1 MAPRFSI
8 VIASRNAE
16 ATVARTLDSL
26 AAQAYPNLQVV
37 CIDGASTD
45 DTVGV
50 IRRFGDLVS
59 VLVSESDRNVADA
72 LNKGFRYGDGE
83 YFGYVN
89 ADDALAANAL
99 EYVAELFLQHPD
111 VDVITGGCHRVY
123 ADGSEYVTH
132 VRTDFMEVLALMN
145 PIEQPSTFWRR
156 RAWEKAGELDIS
168 YFLAFDWEYWNRLR
182 RSGARFLSTDK
193 VLSHYYFSDDNLT
206 SRGGRKLVHEMFK
219 ITRAYGPLKGMVA
232 YLYLALYNVFD
243 LRGYY
248 DQPFATLPRWR
259 QLIFGAALKF
269 LYLVL
274 GKQVVNSYNWNFASK
289 QERGLV
295 WYK

>member
-8 VIASRNAE
+8 VIASRNAA
-16 ATVARTLDSL
+16 ATIARTLDSL

-50 IRRFGDLVS
+50 IRRFGGLVS

-83 YFGYVN
+83 YLGYVN
-89 ADDALAANAL
+89 ADDALAENAL
-99 EYVAELFLQHPD
+99 ECVVELFRQNPD
-111 VDVITGGCHRVY
+111 VDVITGGCRRVY

-132 VRTDFMEVLALMN
+132 VRTDFMQVLALMN

-156 RAWEKAGELDIS
+156 RAWDKAGEFDVS
-168 YFLAFDWEYWNRLR
+168 YFLAFDWEYWNRLQK
-182 RSGARFLSTDK
+182 SGARFFSTDK
-193 VLSHYYFSDDNLT
+193 VLSHYYFSDTNLT
-206 SRGGRKLVHEMFK
+206 SRGGRKLVDEMFK
-219 ITRAYGPLKGMVA
+219 ITRTYGPYKGVVA
-232 YLYLALYNVFD
+232 YLYLALYNIFD

-248 DQPFATLPRWR
+248 DQPFTALPRWR
-259 QLIFGAALKF
+259 QLLFGVALKA

-274 GKQVVNSYNWNFASK
+274 GKQIVNSYNWNFASK